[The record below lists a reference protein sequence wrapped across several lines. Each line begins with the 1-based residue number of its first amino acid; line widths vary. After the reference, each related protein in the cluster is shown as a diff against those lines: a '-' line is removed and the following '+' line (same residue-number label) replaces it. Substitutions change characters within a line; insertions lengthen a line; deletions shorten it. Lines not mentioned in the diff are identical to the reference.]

1 MRKWWR
7 YAEVYMVY
15 GEHRNKIW
23 WNLGGDV
30 EVVQTFCRSRKF
42 RARWRVR
49 GPEVPG
55 KAGRSG
61 GRNVRAGPEVP
72 VVGILPRTETWG
84 SWIWAEKLGEKPKSE
99 GEKEEIGGKEGGVAR
114 STSHTQTSWIK
125 TNKISTHEQI
135 IKKNWGYFWWGFSD

>member
-1 MRKWWR
+1 
-7 YAEVYMVY
+7 MVY

-42 RARWRVR
+42 RARRRVR

-72 VVGILPRTETWG
+72 VVGILPRTGTWG
-84 SWIWAEKLGEKPKSE
+84 SWIWAEKLGGKPKSE
-99 GEKEEIGGKEGGVAR
+99 GEKEEIGGIEGGEAR
-114 STSHTQTSWIK
+114 STSHTQITDQNQQNLNTR
-125 TNKISTHEQI
+125 TNH
-135 IKKNWGYFWWGFSD
+135 KKNLGLFLVGIFGLGRKTTKLG